1 MVAESTAYA
10 AKSAQKKRNN
20 TTKAKAAAVA
30 AKTKAKTRKIGY
42 NELSQLALSLS
53 FPFAPHLMAVKVGG
67 TRTGTGAEAVMSSW
81 SLGRFALTVLLQT
94 VGHNFA
100 PLGKCDLWRVVY

>member
-1 MVAESTAYA
+1 MCACYVVAESTAYA

-20 TTKAKAAAVA
+20 TTKAKAAAAAVA

-53 FPFAPHLMAVKVGG
+53 
-67 TRTGTGAEAVMSSW
+67 
-81 SLGRFALTVLLQT
+81 LL
-94 VGHNFA
+94 
-100 PLGKCDLWRVVY
+100 PPI